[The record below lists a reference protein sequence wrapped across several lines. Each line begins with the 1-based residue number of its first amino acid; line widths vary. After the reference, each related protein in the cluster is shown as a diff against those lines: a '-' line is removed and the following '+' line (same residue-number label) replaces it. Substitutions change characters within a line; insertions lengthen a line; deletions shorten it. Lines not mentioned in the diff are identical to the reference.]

1 MWASSFATSNV
12 HDQLKAQQITMPA
25 AATLTTPEMKAQL
38 SQYAGQDM
46 TTGAQAK
53 AYADYYIQEHM
64 NAQADGKTYSQ
75 ISGEYMAASKAD
87 PTAQAT
93 QDLGALRQSLF
104 MGTTLRGM
112 LLNAYAFATLGTI
125 AMWAAIAAFIGSAV
139 MFVPGALGI
148 RHAHEVEGSTPP
160 PSRASRRPRDRH
172 PPSDP
177 AAPAPRTVRSPRPRS
192 TPVGRGFGVPGRR
205 PALEGPFSRTG
216 FPSSVGGIVSR
227 RAPAGLLEGSAAR
240 HRRRASG
247 SPVPACVDT
256 ARPGRRRRPAPRTR
270 EARRDDE
277 PHRPRPSR
285 CREAAPTTTVRAT
298 TTSWSTSSGRV
309 TWSRSR

>member
-1 MWASSFATSNV
+1 MRSSFDKLISWTGIIVAGVLLVAGGLLVFASSFATSNV

-25 AATLTTPEMKAQL
+25 AAALTTPEMKANL
-38 SQYAGQDM
+38 AQYAGQDM

-75 ISGEYMAASKAD
+75 VSGEYMAASKAD

-139 MFVPGALGI
+139 MFALGALGI
-148 RHAHEVEGSTPP
+148 RHAHQVEGIS
-160 PSRASRRPRDRH
+160 
-172 PPSDP
+172 
-177 AAPAPRTVRSPRPRS
+177 APAIESIPATV
-192 TPVGRGFGVPGRR
+192 
-205 PALEGPFSRTG
+205 
-216 FPSSVGGIVSR
+216 
-227 RAPAGLLEGSAAR
+227 
-240 HRRRASG
+240 
-247 SPVPACVDT
+247 
-256 ARPGRRRRPAPRTR
+256 
-270 EARRDDE
+270 
-277 PHRPRPSR
+277 
-285 CREAAPTTTVRAT
+285 
-298 TTSWSTSSGRV
+298 
-309 TWSRSR
+309 